1 MSGTAAGGGLILEG
15 RVGDMPMVSLKL
27 RVQDSFQSHV
37 KSSYLAPRNTSNYA
51 ISNHPSEDEVRSQN
65 HKAHRGHRVCWL
77 MGALTCIAGQLVHV
91 RIHVTVDMICF
102 STKKGKRVY
111 K

>member
-37 KSSYLAPRNTSNYA
+37 K
-51 ISNHPSEDEVRSQN
+51 
-65 HKAHRGHRVCWL
+65 
-77 MGALTCIAGQLVHV
+77 
-91 RIHVTVDMICF
+91 
-102 STKKGKRVY
+102 
-111 K
+111 